1 MKDKKPKT
9 VGAVERERERVSLDK
24 TGLAED
30 STKIYKYEN
39 YRDKLK
45 NKNSY
50 LFCAL
55 KPGNISNRV
64 SKEAGIT
71 VMTLAVTII
80 VMLILSAVAI
90 NVGIGEDGIINR
102 AENAVDKYKEAAQNE
117 KEAMDSISSQLDDIL
132 SGIDNPTEDIDES
145 PVIEIT
151 GWNSIGGVVTLEVK
165 EGYSAE
171 YQIEGEEWISYTEGS
186 QITVENGKKISV
198 RYYTEEGSKGK
209 IASKII
215 RDEVAPS
222 ITVSIEEETSSTIRI
237 KAVAEDKEMGIDES
251 LGYKYYIRKTGE
263 KEYEYKGQNTTGE
276 YEYTNLEA
284 QTNYEILV
292 TANDLGG
299 NTGSG
304 KAEGITEEGEAPTLV
319 EEQNIRITKTPDV
332 LTKENVIVKVELI
345 GIDSK
350 YYIEY
355 SEGNT
360 SNYVRYNNQIEVENN
375 ETIYVRINDGNKASN
390 VVQVNID
397 NIDKELPQVQVGL
410 GSKTSNS
417 ITVNIEVTDNEG
429 ELEGQEYVYKIK
441 KTTETSYTQT
451 YTSTNKTYV
460 FTNLMQNTGYDIEVE
475 AKDVVGNVGKGNLL
489 NQVTEEVTSGLV
501 EGAIK
506 FTNPSWTN
514 GTASI
519 QVSTN
524 TSYKIEY
531 QLNGT
536 EGQWTEIAN
545 NGTIDNLSHNTN
557 VYARLTDGINQ
568 ENMQVQV

>member
-1 MKDKKPKT
+1 MK
-9 VGAVERERERVSLDK
+9 R
-24 TGLAED
+24 
-30 STKIYKYEN
+30 Y
-39 YRDKLK
+39 LK
-45 NKNSY
+45 N
-50 LFCAL
+50 
-55 KPGNISNRV
+55 IR
-64 SKEAGIT
+64 KEEGIT

-132 SGIDNPTEDIDES
+132 SGIDNPTDDIDES
-145 PVIEIT
+145 PVIKIT

-171 YQIEGEEWISYTEGS
+171 YQIEGEEWISYTKGS

-276 YEYTNLEA
+276 FEYTNLEA

-319 EEQNIRITKTPDV
+319 EEQNIRITKTPEA
-332 LTKENVIVKVELI
+332 LTKE
-345 GIDSK
+345 
-350 YYIEY
+350 
-355 SEGNT
+355 
-360 SNYVRYNNQIEVENN
+360 
-375 ETIYVRINDGNKASN
+375 
-390 VVQVNID
+390 
-397 NIDKELPQVQVGL
+397 
-410 GSKTSNS
+410 
-417 ITVNIEVTDNEG
+417 
-429 ELEGQEYVYKIK
+429 
-441 KTTETSYTQT
+441 
-451 YTSTNKTYV
+451 
-460 FTNLMQNTGYDIEVE
+460 M
-475 AKDVVGNVGKGNLL
+475 
-489 NQVTEEVTSGLV
+489 
-501 EGAIK
+501 
-506 FTNPSWTN
+506 
-514 GTASI
+514 
-519 QVSTN
+519 
-524 TSYKIEY
+524 
-531 QLNGT
+531 
-536 EGQWTEIAN
+536 
-545 NGTIDNLSHNTN
+545 
-557 VYARLTDGINQ
+557 
-568 ENMQVQV
+568 

>member
-1 MKDKKPKT
+1 MK
-9 VGAVERERERVSLDK
+9 R
-24 TGLAED
+24 
-30 STKIYKYEN
+30 Y
-39 YRDKLK
+39 LK
-45 NKNSY
+45 N
-50 LFCAL
+50 
-55 KPGNISNRV
+55 IR
-64 SKEAGIT
+64 KEKGIT

-132 SGIDNPTEDIDES
+132 SGIDNPVDDIDES

-151 GWNSIGGVVTLEVK
+151 GWNSTGGVVTLEVK

-171 YQIEGEEWISYTEGS
+171 YQIEGEEWSNYTEGS

-198 RYYTEEGSKGK
+198 RYYTDEGTKGK

-222 ITVSIEEETSSTIRI
+222 ITVSIEEQTSSTIRI
-237 KAVAEDKEMGIDES
+237 KAVAEDKEMGIDEE

-319 EEQNIRITKTPDV
+319 EDQNIRITKTPDV

-360 SNYVRYNNQIEVENN
+360 SNYVRYNNQIKVENN

-390 VVQVNID
+390 AIQVNID

-441 KTTETSYTQT
+441 KTTETSYTQS
-451 YTSTNKTYV
+451 YTSSNKTYV

-489 NQVTEEVTSGLV
+489 NQVTEEVTSGLE

-524 TSYKIEY
+524 TSYQIEY

-536 EGQWTEIAN
+536 EGIWTEIAN
-545 NGTIDNLSHNTN
+545 NGTISNLAHNTN
-557 VYARLTDGINQ
+557 VYARLTDGVNSGEYTSTIIKDTTKTRSKYKLRDN
-568 ENMQVQV
+568 NK